1 MTKEQEEIIIEE
13 LEQLIEKTSFLRE
26 EEFYTLFTIHEVQNI
41 ASLLNMLKEK
51 ESEIEKYKQLYN
63 KALDDAVI
71 TAHDNMKKDKMIDLI
86 IDFFYKLT
94 QESPGTT
101 IHYLEKNGF
110 DTSKCNN
117 CSPGNDCRKCFKQ
130 YFERKAKD
138 GRL

>member
-1 MTKEQEEIIIEE
+1 MTKEQEDSIEILENTDISTIELAE
-13 LEQLIEKTSFLRE
+13 NTDL
-26 EEFYTLFTIHEVQNI
+26 YTY
-41 ASLLNMLKEK
+41 SLAVRTVLNMLKEK
-51 ESEIEKYKQLYN
+51 DTEIE
-63 KALDDAVI
+63 
-71 TAHDNMKKDKMIDLI
+71 KKDKMIDLI